1 MGWMLRARMR
11 RLLGFAPIWR
21 PRGRVF
27 SCEYILR
34 TTISLAWRLGVL
46 FTRKVS
52 AHFASALFYM
62 FDVVRSILLC
72 SWRRY
77 DYVVFVRYLMGTAY
91 LPSPLHKVGYCFF
104 ATVVPTSDF
113 MFFLD
118 VSPEEAYRRIRET
131 RGEREMFEGLDEL
144 RFVRG
149 KALSLLSMGGW
160 VVVDGDKPPDSVEE
174 EIRGSLK
181 LRL

>member
-1 MGWMLRARMR
+1 
-11 RLLGFAPIWR
+11 
-21 PRGRVF
+21 
-27 SCEYILR
+27 
-34 TTISLAWRLGVL
+34 
-46 FTRKVS
+46 
-52 AHFASALFYM
+52 
-62 FDVVRSILLC
+62 
-72 SWRRY
+72 
-77 DYVVFVRYLMGTAY
+77 
-91 LPSPLHKVGYCFF
+91 
-104 ATVVPTSDF
+104 

-144 RFVRG
+144 RFVRR

-174 EIRGSLK
+174 EIRVSLK

>member
-1 MGWMLRARMR
+1 M
-11 RLLGFAPIWR
+11 
-21 PRGRVF
+21 
-27 SCEYILR
+27 
-34 TTISLAWRLGVL
+34 
-46 FTRKVS
+46 
-52 AHFASALFYM
+52 
-62 FDVVRSILLC
+62 
-72 SWRRY
+72 
-77 DYVVFVRYLMGTAY
+77 VFVRYLMGTAY

-144 RFVRG
+144 RFVRR